1 MYVYTIFYYTILYY
15 TIVKNI
21 HLQRLSDRR
30 EEIEELRDQFLKLS
44 RYPESK

>member
-1 MYVYTIFYYTILYY
+1 MYILFFTILYY

-21 HLQRLSDRR
+21 HLQCRSDRR